1 MCFFIIIISLSFL
14 LFNNNSLQKIYF
26 YIKSSIIIVN
36 AGGKLMQ
43 KLIDAYGRPLEN
55 LRIAVTRECNYNCI
69 FCHLEGDPIGK
80 PQKIGTMPP
89 ELTPYD
95 YSIVAE
101 AATKIGIN
109 EFKITGGEPLVR
121 NDIIDIISN
130 IRKYSEN
137 SDISMTTN
145 GYLLYT
151 YAKKLKDSGLNRVN
165 ISIHSLNR
173 ETYYK
178 ITGVDGLEKALKGLD
193 AALENGL
200 KTKINASIVKGLNDR
215 EVMDLVEFSAKKGV
229 TLQLIEL
236 QPINSGSKQFNNLH
250 YPLSLI
256 EEILIKKGAKIILR
270 KLHNRPIYELP
281 NGAIIEMVKSYNN
294 PLFCAGCMRVRLL
307 ANGTLIPCINW
318 RKPGVNLL
326 PKIRNKPR
334 DIAIKNTIEAFKEV
348 NMLRKPYTLYRLDTT
363 QYASNSREI
372 RLKIP
377 KKL

>member
-1 MCFFIIIISLSFL
+1 
-14 LFNNNSLQKIYF
+14 
-26 YIKSSIIIVN
+26 
-36 AGGKLMQ
+36 MQ

-95 YSIVAE
+95 YSIIAE

-109 EFKITGGEPLVR
+109 GFKITGGEPLVR
-121 NDIIDIISN
+121 NDIVDIIDN

-145 GYLLYT
+145 GYLLDI
-151 YAKKLKDSGLNRVN
+151 YAKKLKDAGLNRVN

-173 ETYYK
+173 EIYYK
-178 ITGVDGLEKALKGLD
+178 ITGVDGLEKALNGLE
-193 AALENGL
+193 AAIENGL
-200 KTKINASIVKGLNDR
+200 KVKINTSIVNGLNDR
-215 EVMDLVEFSAKKGV
+215 EVMDLVEFAASKGV

-236 QPINSGSKQFNNLH
+236 QPINSGSKQFSSLH

-256 EEILIKKGAKIILR
+256 ENLLIKKGANVILR
-270 KLHNRPIYELP
+270 KLHNRPIYKLP
-281 NGAIIEMVKSYNN
+281 NGAIVEVVKSYNN

-307 ANGTLIPCINW
+307 ADGTLIPCINW

-334 DIAIKNTIEAFKEV
+334 NIAIKNTINAFIEV
-348 NMLRKPYTLYRLDTT
+348 NTLRKPYVLYNLNTN
-363 QYASNSREI
+363 QYVSNGRDL

-377 KKL
+377 KKLS